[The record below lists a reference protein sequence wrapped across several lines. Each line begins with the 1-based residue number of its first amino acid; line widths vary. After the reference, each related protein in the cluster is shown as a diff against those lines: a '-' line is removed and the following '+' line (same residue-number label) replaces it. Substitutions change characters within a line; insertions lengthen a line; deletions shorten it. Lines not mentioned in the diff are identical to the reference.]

1 MARNNNRRR
10 LKPLPIIITVIIL
23 AAIIVAAVIL
33 IKKLSPAR
41 TYTDFE
47 YYYNLSGDSEL
58 GREAAR
64 EDELAIVLQ
73 QQNPDKL
80 EGLILQSRAFSMDGQ
95 VYVKYRILKNNID
108 DRIYYDDV
116 DNVAVITNALQM
128 VTAELGEHGY
138 SVDGNFVSTD
148 YAVVTERDGD
158 IYFAMDFIDEFSGAS
173 YEVFENP
180 ARVVIKHACG
190 TIKTGEVSK
199 NTQIRVKGGIKSNI
213 VGDVEKGD
221 ELQIIEDLDDWLGV
235 MSSEGY
241 VGYIKANAVTNIQ
254 EAQAA
259 NDYDEP
265 EYTSLTTPDHV
276 RLGWLAVYTLDANI
290 EFYELADNAP
300 EMNVI
305 SPTWYFLANDEGG
318 VWMLSDGSIVDAA
331 HERGMLVWA
340 LFDDANTDYV
350 EAVLSSTSK
359 RKAVIDAV
367 MEDMRLENIDGINI
381 DFERI
386 GLVNDLGD
394 DFIEFLREL
403 SIECRKAGKYLS
415 VDNYAPYDYNA
426 CYHIEEQS
434 RICDYVVVMAYDD
447 YLGGADGIGPNSSL
461 PFVKEVADLTV
472 SKVEPSKT
480 VIALPFYNRFWYE
493 QTDGTFIQAS
503 YNTTKAWYL
512 LELAGQSAAWDEEL
526 GLHYAEYD
534 EDGERVH
541 AWLESE
547 DSYQAKLGLLEGYGI
562 AGIAGWCLGQE
573 IPELWDVIAQYY

>member
-1 MARNNNRRR
+1 MANSNSRRR
-10 LKPLPIIITVIIL
+10 VKPLPIIIVILVLAVII
-23 AAIIVAAVIL
+23 AAAVII
-33 IKKLSPAR
+33 IKKVSPAR

-47 YYYNLSGDSEL
+47 YYYNLTGDSEL
-58 GREAAR
+58 GRAEAK

-73 QQNPDKL
+73 QQNPERL
-80 EGLILQSRAFSMDGQ
+80 ETLILQSRAFSRDGQ

-116 DNVAVITNALQM
+116 DNVAVITNALHM
-128 VTAELGEHGY
+128 ITAGLDERGY
-138 SVDGNFVSTD
+138 SVDGEFTATD
-148 YAVVTERDGD
+148 YAPVTERDGD
-158 IYFAMDFIDEFSGAS
+158 IYFAMDFIDKYSSAS
-173 YEVFENP
+173 YEVFDEP

-190 TIKTGEVSK
+190 TIKTGEVGK
-199 NTQIRVKGGIKSNI
+199 ATQIRVKGGIKSNI

-221 ELQIIEDLDDWLGV
+221 SLQIVEDLDDWLGV

-241 VGYIKANAVTNIQ
+241 VGYIKASCVTNIQ
-254 EAQAA
+254 EGPAY

-265 EYTSLTTPDHV
+265 EYTSLRTPEAV
-276 RLGWLAVYTLDANI
+276 RMGWLAVYTLDANI

-300 EMNVI
+300 EMNII

-331 HERGMLVWA
+331 HDRGMIVWA

-350 EAVLSSTSK
+350 EAVLSSTSS
-359 RKAVIDAV
+359 RQNAIRQV
-367 MEDMRLENIDGINI
+367 MDDMILEDIDGLNI

-426 CYHIEEQS
+426 CYHIEEQGVL
-434 RICDYVVVMAYDD
+434 CDYVIVMAYDD

-461 PFVKEVADLTV
+461 PFVQEVADMTV
-472 SKVEPSKT
+472 AKVDPSKVI
-480 VIALPFYNRFWYE
+480 IALPFYNRFWYE

-512 LELAGQSAAWDEEL
+512 LELAGESAAWDDEL

-534 EDGERVH
+534 EYDERVH

-547 DSYQAKLGLLEGYGI
+547 DSYHAKLQLLSSYGF
-562 AGIAGWCLGQE
+562 AGVSGWCLGQE
-573 IPELWDVIAQYY
+573 IPEMWSVISEYY